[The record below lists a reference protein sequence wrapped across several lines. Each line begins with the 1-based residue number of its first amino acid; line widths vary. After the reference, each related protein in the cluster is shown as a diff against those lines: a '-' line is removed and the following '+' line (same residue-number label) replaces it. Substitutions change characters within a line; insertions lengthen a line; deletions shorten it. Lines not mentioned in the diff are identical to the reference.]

1 MELNQNTEK
10 LDNYRKRAAELV
22 GKMTLEEKVAQTL
35 YQAPDILVLDG
46 TVKYK
51 GL

>member
-22 GKMTLEEKVAQTL
+22 GKMTDSVSGTGG
-35 YQAPDILVLDG
+35 G

>member
-22 GKMTLEEKVAQTL
+22 GKMTLEEKWHRL
-35 YQAPDILVLDG
+35 CIRHRRWNG
-46 TVKYK
+46 
-51 GL
+51 

>member
-35 YQAPDILVLDG
+35 YQGTGGG